1 MSNSFVNTHAQAGA
15 QALFFTDEKVE
26 RRARLEGTW
35 LNIFDVT
42 VPSGCRTPL
51 HRHASPEIFRIIE
64 GRLTIRRM
72 TDQGLEEFEATTG
85 DIVRIDGDQAHGYS
99 NPGPETAV
107 FSAII
112 DSEMAEFFEAT
123 GSRDPSKAALSG
135 ETMKRV
141 TVVANTDDSTILA
154 A

>member
-1 MSNSFVNTHAQAGA
+1 VSNSFVNTHAQSGA
-15 QALFFTDEKVE
+15 KSVFAMDDQFE

-42 VPSGCRTPL
+42 VPAGGRTPL

-64 GRLTIRRM
+64 GRLNIRRM
-72 TDQGLEEFEATTG
+72 TAQGLEQFEATAG
-85 DIVRIDGDQAHGYS
+85 DIVRIDADQAHGYS
-99 NPGPETAV
+99 NPGPEAAL

-112 DSEMAEFFEAT
+112 DSEMAEFFEVAAT
-123 GSRDPSKAALSG
+123 RQAKD
-135 ETMKRV
+135 RV
-141 TVVANTDDSTILA
+141 TVVANSDSTRILA

>member
-1 MSNSFVNTHAQAGA
+1 MSTSFVNTHAQPGA
-15 QALFFTDEKVE
+15 NAPFSTGDQVE

-42 VPSGCRTPL
+42 VPPGCRTPL
-51 HRHASPEIFRIIE
+51 HRHASPEILRIIE

-72 TDQGLEEFEATTG
+72 TDQGLEEFEATAG

-107 FSAII
+107 FSATI
-112 DSEMAEFFEAT
+112 DTDMAEFFEA
-123 GSRDPSKAALSG
+123 GRSRDPSKATLSG
-135 ETMKRV
+135 ETMNRV
-141 TVVANTDDSTILA
+141 TVVANTDGTSILA

>member
-1 MSNSFVNTHAQAGA
+1 MSNSFVNTHAQSGA
-15 QALFFTDEKVE
+15 KALFVTDDQVE

-51 HRHASPEIFRIIE
+51 HRHASPEIFRIIG
-64 GRLTIRRM
+64 GRLKIRRM
-72 TDQGLEEFEATTG
+72 TDQGLEELEATAG
-85 DIVRIDGDQAHGYS
+85 DIVRIDADQAHGYS

-112 DSEMAEFFEAT
+112 DSEMAEFFEAMA
-123 GSRDPSKAALSG
+123 SRDPSKATLSG
-135 ETMKRV
+135 ETMNRV
-141 TVVANTDDSTILA
+141 TVVANTDGTTVLA

>member
-1 MSNSFVNTHAQAGA
+1 MSNSFVNTHAQPGA
-15 QALFFTDEKVE
+15 QALFASDEKVE

-64 GRLTIRRM
+64 GRLKIRRM
-72 TDQGLEEFEATTG
+72 TDQGLEEFEATAG
-85 DIVRIDGDQAHGYS
+85 DIVRIDADQAHGYS
-99 NPGPETAV
+99 NPGPDTAV

-112 DSEMAEFFEAT
+112 DSDMAEFFEAT
-123 GSRDPSKAALSG
+123 GSREPPKATLSG
-135 ETMKRV
+135 ETMNRV
-141 TVVANTDDSTILA
+141 TVVANTDGTTIRA